1 MSKKATMFFLLNSLD
16 IHRGGV
22 TKSSMMQANLFAE
35 QGYDTYL
42 VTFNF
47 NSRYA
52 KIIKELI
59 ELGKLDNRVKFLNL
73 YQDLGGTNEEKL
85 TPKEI
90 ETLLKINEKN
100 DILDPHIGHNSYRVY
115 SNGLYTKYLRY
126 DKTNNIEFID
136 YFSEQRYRTK
146 REDYDEF
153 GYLRKV
159 SYMDFVNNKARQM
172 IFYRDNG
179 KAYLSKWVN
188 PDNGLANRVNYF
200 NVNGELERIFPNDVE
215 LKTYWLETII
225 SKYEYP
231 VVVSDARAV
240 DPIMLNLKNNQVY
253 KIWRLHSNHVGSPY
267 DPNGDIEKTIK
278 PCIDGLDKLDAVLVL
293 TEEQKT
299 DLEKRF
305 GKRENIKVLPHY
317 MEHFTDTGWF
327 DKNEKD
333 ENLAIVVSRFA
344 KLKRID
350 HIISAFSK
358 VVDKFPEAK
367 LELWGYGEEEN
378 NLKKF
383 INEKKLTNN
392 IKIKGFTH
400 NPDRLY
406 NKALFSVLA
415 SKTEGFSL
423 GILESMANGT
433 PVISYD
439 IKYGPHD
446 MITDNKTGLFA
457 ENGNV
462 EQLAEKMIWMFEN
475 RKHALKMGK
484 KAAKS
489 VKERYNKEVYKERWL
504 QIVSQRFEAQIIN
517 K

>member
-1 MSKKATMFFLLNSLD
+1 MNKKSTMFFLLNSLD

-52 KIIKELI
+52 RIIKELNQ
-59 ELGKLDNRVKFLNL
+59 LGKLDKRVKFINL
-73 YQDLGGTNEEKL
+73 YQDLGGYKEEQPA
-85 TPKEI
+85 PKEI
-90 ETLLKINEKN
+90 DTLKKIEEKN
-100 DILDPHIGHNSYRVY
+100 AILDPHKGRNSYRVY
-115 SNGLYTKYLRY
+115 TNGLYTTYLRY
-126 DKTNNIEFID
+126 DELNTIEFID
-136 YFSEQRYRTK
+136 YFNEQRYRTK
-146 REDYDEF
+146 REDYDGF

-179 KAYLSKWVN
+179 NAYLSKWVN
-188 PDNGLANRVNYF
+188 PDNGLATRVNYF
-200 NVNGELERIFPNDVE
+200 NENGELEKIFSNDVE
-215 LKTYWLETII
+215 LKTYWLETVI
-225 SKYEYP
+225 SKHEYP

-240 DPIMLNLKNNQVY
+240 DPIMLNLKNSQVH

-267 DPNGDIEKTIK
+267 DPSGEIEKTIK
-278 PCIDGLDKLDAVLVL
+278 PCLDALDELDTVLVL
-293 TEEQKT
+293 TEEQKS

-305 GKRENIKVLPHY
+305 GKRDKIKVLPHY
-317 MEHFTDTGWF
+317 KDHFADTGWF
-327 DKNEKD
+327 DTNEKD
-333 ENLAIVVSRFA
+333 ENLAVVVSRFA

-350 HIISAFSK
+350 HIILAFLK
-358 VVDKFPEAK
+358 VVDTFPEAK
-367 LELWGYGEEEN
+367 LELWGYGEEES
-378 NLKKF
+378 NLKKL
-383 INEKKLTNN
+383 INEKKLTKN
-392 IKIKGFTH
+392 IEIKGFTH
-400 NPDRLY
+400 NPDELY

-423 GILESMANGT
+423 GILESMANAT

-439 IKYGPHD
+439 IKYGPRD
-446 MITDNKTGLFA
+446 MILDNKTGLFA
-457 ENGNV
+457 ENGNID
-462 EQLAEKMIWMFEN
+462 QLAEKMIWMFEN
-475 RKHALKMGK
+475 RKAAVKMGK

-489 VKERYNKEVYKERWL
+489 VRERFNKEVYQERWL
-504 QIVSQRFEAQIIN
+504 QLISNNEAMTTN